1 MPHGSE
7 LVNNRSSEY
16 GNQHD
21 RNERDR
27 YRRRKEFQFH
37 VPRQSDRKGS
47 SNGTGNGNRHDS
59 REFSPL
65 RSPLRP
71 NQPQYEKDGENRD
84 RRNRRWAREQRYGVD
99 NDGKEAPRSKRQV
112 NAQSR
117 PLQKSDSNISA
128 VIGGR
133 QDVVEEKQAL
143 PERAR
148 LTMRQNSS
156 SSTGNTSW
164 GDMVEEAEEKEEE
177 MKKGLTSYKEF
188 IENMNYET
196 TGPKKELEENIE
208 ILLRRQK
215 QLEYGKNNLV
225 YRNYVTAL
233 PKHMR
238 ESGHPK
244 TPNKFLKMSRRRWD
258 GQVQVWRRVLH
269 NWSGENEAISSVGD
283 DFEIISNNSE
293 ASDRSSFADVTPA
306 TPPSSPFGSVIA
318 ASSATT
324 VTHASP
330 IAGTLPQSELTSDI
344 LTMALS
350 EFGSDSRIP
359 AAQKGMSFQ
368 GRIQEAAAGSGN
380 TQDLYD
386 FVLLQG
392 SSDHTAEED
401 ACAASNRDA
410 SEKFWEGFNL
420 DEALACDDDDFLHL

>member
-47 SNGTGNGNRHDS
+47 SNGSPSRTGNGNRHDS

-99 NDGKEAPRSKRQV
+99 NDGKEAPR
-112 NAQSR
+112 
-117 PLQKSDSNISA
+117 
-128 VIGGR
+128 
-133 QDVVEEKQAL
+133 
-143 PERAR
+143 
-148 LTMRQNSS
+148 
-156 SSTGNTSW
+156 
-164 GDMVEEAEEKEEE
+164 
-177 MKKGLTSYKEF
+177 
-188 IENMNYET
+188 
-196 TGPKKELEENIE
+196 PKKELEENIE